1 MVFKATKITAAVSFL
16 IAFFT
21 QSIAI
26 AQITASDTV
35 VCQGNSVTLTAD
47 SGAFETVTWGPSN
60 IISGSDSGLSISA
73 SPPDTST
80 YFLYTLDTNGVADT
94 NSIVIYTL
102 PAPVNM
108 SASFQ
113 DSLCYGESTQVQISG
128 ADSYEWIS
136 GNENFLSGSIND
148 SIRTFTADSQITGGN
163 NNYVIRGTIGS
174 CTFDFNLRILVET
187 VEPRVIVQGHVSEV
201 CFGQS
206 GLTKVSGGTQGGGA
220 STQFFWTDPDGIL
233 DVTAGQEV
241 RPSPNDTTTIQ
252 TFSVTPVNRRCTG
265 TVRQFEIQGLPA
277 PSLTLAQSSGGT
289 PVCLHG
295 LDTLTIN
302 SNHEDFRISTPRFVK
317 FTKDVEHAISVNR
330 TEPVVVRVTGDR
342 GCYTEDSLMLQV
354 DPSCVDSTVFFLS
367 VEELAQLGLDQQ
379 VKVYQSANNLRLATE
394 LNLNGAEFRLV
405 DLSGRVISV
414 QRISGTH
421 KDITIQMPDV
431 TKGIYIYHIV
441 KDNKVMG
448 AGKLP
453 LITR

>member
-47 SGAFETVTWGPSN
+47 SGAYETVTWGPSN

-102 PAPVNM
+102 PVPSNM

-128 ADSYEWIS
+128 AESYEWIS
-136 GNENFLSGSIND
+136 GNQNFLSGSITD
-148 SIRTFTADSQITGGN
+148 SIRTFTADSLITGGN
-163 NNYVIRGTIGS
+163 NNYVIRGTLGS
-174 CTFDFNLRILVET
+174 CTFDFNLRIRVLT
-187 VEPRVIVQGHVSEV
+187 VQPRVNEQGHISEV

-206 GLTKVSGGTQGGGA
+206 GLTEVTGGTGGGA
-220 STQFFWTDPDGIL
+220 TQFFWNDPDGIL
-233 DVTAGQEV
+233 DVTTGGTV
-241 RPSPNDTTTIQ
+241 RPSPNDTTVVQ
-252 TFSVTPVNRRCTG
+252 TYSVTPVNQRCTG
-265 TVRQFEIQGLPA
+265 TVRQFEVQGLPA
-277 PSLTLAQSSGGT
+277 PSLTVAQSSGGT

-295 LDTLTIN
+295 FDTLTIN
-302 SNHEDFRISTPRFVK
+302 SNHEGFRISTPRFVK
-317 FTKDVEHAISVNR
+317 FTKDAEHAISVNR
-330 TEPVVVRVTGDR
+330 TEQVVVRVTGDR

-354 DPSCVDSTVFFLS
+354 DPTCVDSTVFFLS

-379 VKVYQSANNLRLATE
+379 VKVYQSANNLRLETE

-405 DLSGRVISV
+405 DLSGRIINI

-431 TKGIYIYHIV
+431 TQGIYIYHIV